1 MASLVN
7 LDRSSIP
14 VSSSQIASTIVGP
27 PTYLSDLEK
36 SDSTR
41 VSGLAGFFDD
51 DLADDVN
58 ILANQYI
65 DASALNQG
73 YLKEMDNSELSP
85 IASFGE
91 KTWLINAPADNII
104 TRVDKTGDNLTP
116 SAVTSIRKNYVSQAS
131 SILQI
136 STKVQVINGVE
147 YLIPDVEAEAA
158 AVDEI
163 ASHYSQ
169 TIARIKNAVNIDG
182 AKIDPNVTSAADI
195 NRIFTEAL
203 QQGFIPII
211 KINNGDMFTRPFVE
225 IEETKY
231 KQIDFK
237 INQDNQATV
246 FTQLYGSIKESLKD
260 TTDDAGVPFGLNSRL
275 PDFPEFNSSGFIIK
289 DKSNL
294 TGIAIP
300 PLTVSQIKLQ
310 TNIKY
315 KSSADKEK
323 FAQRLINDVI
333 QGKAIHTDDNGKPL
347 TPLQIK
353 NLFSPSYQLQL
364 D

>member
-1 MASLVN
+1 MEICLLGPSLK
-7 LDRSSIP
+7 L
-14 VSSSQIASTIVGP
+14 
-27 PTYLSDLEK
+27 
-36 SDSTR
+36 
-41 VSGLAGFFDD
+41 
-51 DLADDVN
+51 
-58 ILANQYI
+58 
-65 DASALNQG
+65 
-73 YLKEMDNSELSP
+73 
-85 IASFGE
+85 
-91 KTWLINAPADNII
+91 
-104 TRVDKTGDNLTP
+104 
-116 SAVTSIRKNYVSQAS
+116 
-131 SILQI
+131 
-136 STKVQVINGVE
+136 
-147 YLIPDVEAEAA
+147 
-158 AVDEI
+158 
-163 ASHYSQ
+163 
-169 TIARIKNAVNIDG
+169 
-182 AKIDPNVTSAADI
+182 
-195 NRIFTEAL
+195 
-203 QQGFIPII
+203 
-211 KINNGDMFTRPFVE
+211 
-225 IEETKY
+225 
-231 KQIDFK
+231 
-237 INQDNQATV
+237 
-246 FTQLYGSIKESLKD
+246 SLKD